1 MKCLSVIYII
11 LLFISGCDNYDKIIQ
26 DHLDITPPSL
36 SSIKV
41 IGVNSL
47 TIESNEKILLK
58 HESYISR
65 EDIVIKDILYEE
77 NLITINFDNSLIPGK
92 QYRSEFRIED
102 KNGNSLSFITNF
114 YGYNPIKPKIIINE
128 FITKGSK
135 TNPNKIE
142 LYVKK
147 GGNLAG
153 LTLFNGT
160 KNNYDSIYIFPSID
174 VVTGEYIVI
183 RTISDN
189 YPEPFI
195 EILDLNINHD
205 KKFIE
210 GIRDL
215 RIDNFKL
222 SGTNGVISLYSDPY
236 GDIIDAVIYSKNH
249 NDDTKRYRNFGLS
262 KTLSRVDEISSENA
276 WIGDYETLF
285 PDDVIYSG
293 SSTSTRSLN
302 RLKFRDN
309 DTNDD
314 WITVQTREA
323 SFGFNN
329 SENEY

>member
-1 MKCLSVIYII
+1 MKFLSFIFFISV
-11 LLFISGCDNYDKIIQ
+11 FISGCDNYDKILQ

-36 SSIKV
+36 ISIKV
-41 IGVNSL
+41 TEISSL
-47 TIESNEKILLK
+47 TIESNEKIILK
-58 HESYISR
+58 QESYISR
-65 EDIVIKDILYEE
+65 ENIGIKSILYEG
-77 NLITINFDNSLIPGK
+77 NCIKVIFNKMLTPGK

-102 KNGNSLSFITNF
+102 ENGNSLSFITNF
-114 YGYNPIKPKIIINE
+114 YGYNPIKPKILINE

-142 LYVKK
+142 LYVKE
-147 GGNLAG
+147 GGNMAG

-174 VVTGEYIVI
+174 VLSGEYIVI
-183 RTISDN
+183 RTISKR
-189 YPEPFI
+189 YPKPFI
-195 EILDLNINHD
+195 EIMDLNIGHD

-210 GIRDL
+210 GVRDL
-215 RIDNFKL
+215 RINNFKL

-236 GDIIDAVIYSKNH
+236 GNIMDAVIYSKNR

-262 KTLSRVDEISSENA
+262 KTLSRVDDIASENA
-276 WIGDYETLF
+276 WTGDYDTLF
-285 PDDVIYSG
+285 PDDVIYCG

-302 RLKFRDN
+302 RLNLMDN
-309 DTNDD
+309 NNKND

-323 SFGFNN
+323 SFGFQN